1 MLNGKQCTGQKQENI
16 AIDDSGAA
24 EMLCDKR
31 TTACAEDEEENHAVI
46 MQAFIAQ
53 LLIAAL
59 HETKQQLCTATEI
72 ARTHCGGVGQ
82 AMHLTKALHL
92 HGADKGNQH
101 I

>member
-46 MQAFIAQ
+46 MQA
-53 LLIAAL
+53 L
-59 HETKQQLCTATEI
+59 
-72 ARTHCGGVGQ
+72 
-82 AMHLTKALHL
+82 
-92 HGADKGNQH
+92 
-101 I
+101 